1 MPTGEDP
8 VLAEPVASTEAEDNA
23 SPRTPHA
30 IHEAGDAIGLERR
43 LEASTSARDGNFYVA
58 LGLPILQ
65 GVVGNKKE
73 ALAVGVPI
81 ELSTNAFGFVLPALP
96 VWQYEIEIEG
106 LLAGSERRVF
116 FTKRSPDDAFKIR
129 KSQEC
134 RRLFQAIKHKY
145 AHSFS
150 EDNETYFYDNQG
162 LLFAIAPL
170 DLSLNE
176 KMDCMLTAEE
186 LAALSPPTYASFSE
200 VIVTIKNVA
209 ANPMTVGHVM
219 TYTSQVLENNSRRL
233 QQFLEV
239 LTSQH
244 MLANPNE
251 FLTYGTRSAYLLDTS
266 AHGLEA
272 GHLTKDKEIKI
283 GCEKSVKLV
292 EGPMR
297 GGQPDGKAVALIDV
311 KKTPFHIPEGTV
323 LDKAR
328 AILNREPKP
337 SDAPRLKK
345 DLAELVVYTKHTSK
359 EHRYVVEN
367 VIADTAVSMTFP
379 WTEEGRE
386 VTLSEFFVQKYRQN
400 ISFPRTPL
408 LVARFG
414 RERKLIHLPMEL
426 CYVARNQRV
435 TSRQQ
440 EVDNISAKMI
450 KACAIAPAERQ
461 LQIQETVNAL
471 QITSSNPYLRAA
483 RTKITAAPLI
493 VTGHRLEAPK
503 IAYANNEVLSPDA
516 RFGFWKP
523 PNAHR
528 RPKFFKPAV
537 INSWAIVVLPSQAEF
552 LQGDIISR
560 EILAR
565 FTDLFRSECRDRG
578 MQIGQ
583 PVFTEFMK
591 ADVQQLRDLIKSL
604 TRPDP
609 SVCRPPLRYVIFIT
623 NGGITFCHQPMKYFE
638 RETEIITQDLKMQ
651 TVVNVV
657 QQNKRL
663 TLENIVNKANIKNGG
678 INYVVIRNMPGQ
690 RPILKPGRLVIGL
703 AMSYSV
709 RRQAEEIST
718 LPTAVGWAANIT
730 REEGELIGDFLLQES
745 FKKDRVAVIQTI
757 VDRVADAFKHP
768 GGPKEVILY
777 RSGEEGRFRAILE
790 EDLAVLRA
798 TFDNMASKPKL
809 TVIAV
814 QKHHNLR
821 LMPTKIN
828 RQDRPS
834 LQNLVPGT
842 VVDRYVTHPTFTEF
856 YLNSHVAIQRFVA
869 VGCHEWCVAGL
880 RRTHAAA
887 GESIHAFEDTPQNV
901 RGLSSAAGED
911 GSIHP
916 VDVVSGQSDER

>member
-400 ISFPRTPL
+400 IRTGKPSSRTPEAPCHAIL
-408 LVARFG
+408 WTSEHGDYSNLEPPGLSVPA
-414 RERKLIHLPMEL
+414 
-426 CYVARNQRV
+426 QRYK
-435 TSRQQ
+435 
-440 EVDNISAKMI
+440 EMI
-450 KACAIAPAERQ
+450 KLAWYKTGYLEEHPAEF
-461 LQIQETVNAL
+461 
-471 QITSSNPYLRAA
+471 
-483 RTKITAAPLI
+483 
-493 VTGHRLEAPK
+493 VTPE
-503 IAYANNEVLSPDA
+503 
-516 RFGFWKP
+516 
-523 PNAHR
+523 
-528 RPKFFKPAV
+528 KFC
-537 INSWAIVVLPSQAEF
+537 
-552 LQGDIISR
+552 
-560 EILAR
+560 
-565 FTDLFRSECRDRG
+565 FRSRIWTLSARAVSWLCFSAR
-578 MQIGQ
+578 I
-583 PVFTEFMK
+583 VCITV
-591 ADVQQLRDLIKSL
+591 AL
-604 TRPDP
+604 TR
-609 SVCRPPLRYVIFIT
+609 R
-623 NGGITFCHQPMKYFE
+623 
-638 RETEIITQDLKMQ
+638 
-651 TVVNVV
+651 
-657 QQNKRL
+657 
-663 TLENIVNKANIKNGG
+663 
-678 INYVVIRNMPGQ
+678 
-690 RPILKPGRLVIGL
+690 
-703 AMSYSV
+703 
-709 RRQAEEIST
+709 
-718 LPTAVGWAANIT
+718 
-730 REEGELIGDFLLQES
+730 
-745 FKKDRVAVIQTI
+745 
-757 VDRVADAFKHP
+757 
-768 GGPKEVILY
+768 
-777 RSGEEGRFRAILE
+777 
-790 EDLAVLRA
+790 
-798 TFDNMASKPKL
+798 
-809 TVIAV
+809 
-814 QKHHNLR
+814 
-821 LMPTKIN
+821 
-828 RQDRPS
+828 
-834 LQNLVPGT
+834 
-842 VVDRYVTHPTFTEF
+842 
-856 YLNSHVAIQRFVA
+856 
-869 VGCHEWCVAGL
+869 
-880 RRTHAAA
+880 
-887 GESIHAFEDTPQNV
+887 
-901 RGLSSAAGED
+901 
-911 GSIHP
+911 
-916 VDVVSGQSDER
+916 